1 MAKDYYKVLGVKP
14 GASAEEI
21 KKAYR
26 RLAHQ
31 HHPDK
36 IHGNEAKFKEIN
48 EAYQVLS
55 NNEKRSQYDR
65 FGQVFEGGPAYGGG
79 GPMPGW
85 ENFGFGGDGFRWN
98 VDLGNDLGDL
108 GEVFESIFE
117 QFGGRPRRQTYT
129 RGSDIELIQEL
140 TLEQAFAGL
149 KRKIKYNTYVP
160 CGTCG
165 GAGYDKNKG
174 FTVCSVCQ
182 GKGEIREQRK
192 TFFGNFFQVKS
203 CPDCRGRGEK
213 PNASC
218 KACKSTGRILGVR
231 EAAVEIAP
239 GVEDGQVIKI
249 AGMGEAG
256 EQGTAAGDLYV
267 IVKVKAHPVFE
278 RKKDDLY
285 MSKDISITEAALGKE
300 IEIKD
305 IGGRNF
311 HIQIPAGFSL
321 KDKLRISSRGM
332 PRFGAFGGSSSR
344 GDLYISFNLKT
355 PKHLSA
361 QAKKLLEDLDKE
373 L

>member
-1 MAKDYYKVLGVKP
+1 M
-14 GASAEEI
+14 
-21 KKAYR
+21 
-26 RLAHQ
+26 
-31 HHPDK
+31 
-36 IHGNEAKFKEIN
+36 
-48 EAYQVLS
+48 
-55 NNEKRSQYDR
+55 
-65 FGQVFEGGPAYGGG
+65 
-79 GPMPGW
+79 
-85 ENFGFGGDGFRWN
+85 
-98 VDLGNDLGDL
+98 
-108 GEVFESIFE
+108 
-117 QFGGRPRRQTYT
+117 
-129 RGSDIELIQEL
+129 
-140 TLEQAFAGL
+140 
-149 KRKIKYNTYVP
+149 
-160 CGTCG
+160 
-165 GAGYDKNKG
+165 
-174 FTVCSVCQ
+174 
-182 GKGEIREQRK
+182 
-192 TFFGNFFQVKS
+192 
-203 CPDCRGRGEK
+203 
-213 PNASC
+213 
-218 KACKSTGRILGVR
+218 R

-285 MSKDISITEAALGKE
+285 MSKDISITEAALDKE